1 MSRSRSGRPRFWSA
15 ALLATGLAAFVT
27 PATSSCVN
35 SAATSEQQAVPTP
48 AAAVEKGASIRLSG
62 AVEAVRSRTV
72 AVPRLQGPLV
82 PLVIVGLVEAGTR
95 VEPGNPLVE
104 FDPQQQQRDA
114 FDRRAEMV
122 NLEGE
127 IQKKR
132 AEQAALEAKDRTEL
146 SAAEHDVQRSR
157 LDVRKNELIPKIDA
171 EKNTLALNQAVA
183 RFEQL
188 QKTFALKRQAA
199 TAEIRILEI
208 RRERAERALRYA
220 EGNAKLM
227 LTTAPFGGLVVIRR
241 VYRNGNFVEVAEGD
255 EVRPGTPV
263 VDIVDTSVMRVRAK
277 VNQADVQSRQSRA
290 ARAGGPRR
298 VSRSRVRWRG
308 HTGHASG
315 HVEPDVAN
323 GPVVCG
329 DCLNRRVS
337 PAAAA
342 RPHGISGAHPGRQ
355 LSRAARERR
364 LVPRFPSVTRGRV
377 FVAVAALIAIVF
389 AGRALLTVGAV
400 SDRDTVAVTRGEY
413 SDIVEIRGQ
422 VQPVRSTYVTAPFNA
437 GELQILKISRTA
449 RT

>member
-62 AVEAVRSRTV
+62 TVEAVRSRTV

-95 VEPGNPLVE
+95 VEPGDPLVE

-132 AEQAALEAKDRTEL
+132 AEQAAVEAKDRTEL

-277 VNQADVQSRQSRA
+277 VNQADVQHV
-290 ARAGGPRR
+290 RAGQRAR
-298 VSRSRVRWRG
+298 VGLDGFPDLVFDGEVTQVTPLATSSQMSR
-308 HTGHASG
+308 T
-315 HVEPDVAN
+315 
-323 GPVVCG
+323 
-329 DCLNRRVS
+329 
-337 PAAAA
+337 
-342 RPHGISGAHPGRQ
+342 
-355 LSRAARERR
+355 
-364 LVPRFPSVTRGRV
+364 
-377 FVAVAALIAIVF
+377 
-389 AGRALLTVGAV
+389 
-400 SDRDTVAVTRGEY
+400 
-413 SDIVEIRGQ
+413 
-422 VQPVRSTYVTAPFNA
+422 VRSFAVIVSIEGSHPQLLPDLTASV
-437 GELQILKISRTA
+437 ELIQDDSSLRQPEKGV
-449 RT
+449 